1 MRPALRFNHN
11 YAVAPSFT
19 MGWFWG
25 SSNNNSNPSSSD
37 ALSNLDPA
45 LREFLEKEAPRKR
58 PPPPPQPTEASSIES
73 LASHSLPKLA
83 SPAPTSQL
91 TSSNAAVP
99 AESLYQDGRYAHIWA
114 SYKPL
119 ADIEATG
126 KTDQDKLTD
135 LVDAFNN
142 RKAAIGR
149 AALENCA
156 YEQLELSE
164 CFRSGGWNTRITMC
178 KKENRR
184 LARCFEMQSKFLKAL
199 GYLSL
204 EGRSEEEEERI
215 QMHAD
220 KLFHRMLAQEK
231 EIEEA
236 KKEGRLIPEFKPVMS
251 KESIAAVLNAD
262 APQTTTPTS
271 SIALKDN
278 LPTPPTPGRG
288 ESLNL
293 EGLPERV
300 RKVFEKR
307 LQDAKS
313 PEERALEERAI
324 EAELAVTAKMGKEA
338 EVVWAEERRKRQE
351 RQEQGRQTL
360 GDRVKTFWGK

>member
-1 MRPALRFNHN
+1 
-11 YAVAPSFT
+11 

-25 SSNNNSNPSSSD
+25 SSDNNNNHNSSSSD
-37 ALSNLDPA
+37 AFSNLDPT

-58 PPPPPQPTEASSIES
+58 PPPPSQPRETPSIES
-73 LASHSLPKLA
+73 LTPHSLPKPA
-83 SPAPTSQL
+83 SPVSTTQP
-91 TSSNAAVP
+91 TSSNPAIP
-99 AESLYQDGRYAHIWA
+99 AESLYQDGRYAHLWKG
-114 SYKPL
+114 YKPL
-119 ADIEATG
+119 ADIEASG

-135 LVDAFNN
+135 LVEAFNN

-164 CFRSGGWNTRITMC
+164 CFRSGGWSTRITMC
-178 KKENRR
+178 KTENRR
-184 LARCFEMQSKFLKAL
+184 LARCYEMQSKFLKAL

-231 EIEEA
+231 EIEKA
-236 KKEGRLIPEFKPVMS
+236 KKEGRPIPEFKPVMS
-251 KESIAAVLNAD
+251 KENIAAVLNANP
-262 APQTTTPTS
+262 PQTTTPTS
-271 SIALKDN
+271 SIALRDN

-288 ESLNL
+288 EALDF

-307 LQDAKS
+307 LRDVKS